1 METLLVWI
9 GRLAGAVGVLVGA
22 VAAAVRVTGSY
33 WLGGFQLGTLL
44 LGGMAAMMVGCLCF
58 LAVLVNRA
66 LAKP

>member
-9 GRLAGAVGVLVGA
+9 GRLAATVGVIVCA
-22 VAAAVRVTGSY
+22 VAAAVRLSGSF

-44 LGGMAAMMVGCLCF
+44 LGGMAAMLVGCICF
-58 LAVLVNRA
+58 LAVLTNRA